1 MARLHT
7 LGACALDF
15 SDLEFLDNHIDFQ
28 TPSSRKWE
36 RSPSKSRSLTATR
49 GSEGSQFDVAEVS
62 FKDCHFDQGFDFV
75 GSSFRGDGMP
85 NFEHCIF
92 HTLMKHMVVMLLAA
106 LDVLRSQTY
115 GYCLL

>member
-1 MARLHT
+1 MGTVTFEKSLFDGNAR
-7 LGACALDF
+7 F
-15 SDLEFLDNHIDFQ
+15 
-28 TPSSRKWE
+28 R
-36 RSPSKSRSLTATR
+36 
-49 GSEGSQFDVAEVS
+49 GSQFDVAEVS